1 MCCNSKVPHWSTILI
16 ALAAAAVPTLL
27 YFFGIIADIFPLTL
41 IAIAIATVAIFNL
54 GYFAYFGKERRSHKN
69 SLLGSENP
77 CCCNLECIC
86 QYSTEILVYAGLL
99 FFAAFIAVAAVN
111 SATFGLLVALVAIVS
126 FLLFAT
132 LLTVIR
138 LINCYVNERC
148 E

>member
-1 MCCNSKVPHWSTILI
+1 MCCNSKAPHGSTILI
-16 ALAAAAVPTLL
+16 ALAAAAVPALL
-27 YFFGIIADIFPLTL
+27 YFFGIISDVFPLTL
-41 IAIAIATVAIFNL
+41 VAIAVATVAIFAL

-69 SLLGSENP
+69 SLLGNENT
-77 CCCNLECIC
+77 CCCDIECIC
-86 QYSTEILVYAGLL
+86 EFSTEILVYAGLL